1 MKYAELRQTTFG
13 QVVAELMESRD
24 LEVTP
29 FQVGL
34 LGEKSNLDGWRLL
47 NRMTDAN
54 AEDPG
59 DLGGLADALGL
70 SASERD
76 TLALAYAFEQR
87 HGA

>member
-13 QVVAELMESRD
+13 QVLAELMESRD

-34 LGEKSNLDGWRLL
+34 LGEKSGLDGWRLI
-47 NRMTDAN
+47 NRMADAG

-59 DLGGLADALGL
+59 DLGGLANALDL
-70 SASERD
+70 SDSER
-76 TLALAYAFEQR
+76 LELAYAYSFEQR